1 MGLSAC
7 LSLGPLVPTGEEKE
21 WRLHLSA
28 PALTCTENQECEQF
42 EPSPASRPPEK
53 LRCHSLKKLG
63 ALSSGVFLLCPPLP
77 FLAEGHSQH
86 WMAATEPQMAA
97 TEPQMAVVT
106 GASRTAAKEAA
117 TACQYSLE
125 SSELTLTRRSP
136 PPPLSQMHGRRASF
150 HLQHSAFSPRSP
162 FTTVS

>member
-1 MGLSAC
+1 MMTIVGLSAC
-7 LSLGPLVPTGEEKE
+7 LSLGPPVPTGEERE
-21 WRLHLSA
+21 LRLHLSA

-42 EPSPASRPPEK
+42 EPSPASPPPEK

-86 WMAATEPQMAA
+86 WMAATEPRMS
-97 TEPQMAVVT
+97 VVT

-117 TACQYSLE
+117 SAGQCSLE
-125 SSELTLTRRSP
+125 SCELTLTWRSP

-150 HLQHSAFSPRSP
+150 HLQHSVFSPRSP